1 MTYSEYSR
9 IMEITEAETDNA
21 MIDIDFMWESARASH
36 RLDVADLE
44 FQFESAEGYD
54 TDTMTRMYL
63 EEAESF
69 GAKIKAAWE
78 KFCKWV
84 KSIFDKLTGK
94 KPDENKLKDA
104 EEKNPKGVK
113 APIDVKEAGKQ
124 LDALAP
130 LLSEGNF
137 NRVMKDVD
145 LLTKKGIKVNINIK
159 SKNKNHNYE
168 HASALSMLAKVATSF
183 VAAVT
188 TPVVTVVSIAV
199 VGKYILKT
207 LDITGKINKAC
218 EKLTDKIGESA
229 SPLMN
234 ILRDLV
240 SGVST
245 LNAGLSKIIN
255 GKNAETEKKN
265 IEKKG
270 DVPPSELKSAANA
283 YLKASMDSARSSVL
297 NRTGSTKSF
306 NDARQNYLEM
316 YTRCK
321 NRGDFDGK
329 KFADL
334 CKKISDRKGEN
345 ADVVAAQNE
354 VNKLDAVKVEERVNP
369 DGTIFSSIFES
380 TFANANAPKFAPDTT
395 SAFLSTPDQN
405 MNEIMALL
413 DNF

>member
-21 MIDIDFMWESARASH
+21 MIDIDFMWESACASH

-44 FQFESAEGYD
+44 YQFESADYD
-54 TDTMTRMYL
+54 QDAMTQMYL
-63 EEAESF
+63 EEAETF

-94 KPDENKLKDA
+94 KPDDTKLKAA
-104 EEKNPKGVK
+104 EEKNPKGIK
-113 APIDVKEAGKQ
+113 APINVNEAGKQ

-130 LLSEGNF
+130 LLTEGNF

-145 LLTKKGIKVNINIK
+145 ILSKKGIKVNINIK
-159 SKNKNHNYE
+159 TKNHSYE
-168 HASALSMLAKVATSF
+168 HASALSMLAKVASSF
-183 VAAVT
+183 IAAVT
-188 TPVVTVVSIAV
+188 TPVVTVVAV
-199 VGKYILKT
+199 AAVGKYILKT
-207 LDITGKINKAC
+207 LDITGKINQLC
-218 EKLTDKIGESA
+218 EKLTGKISESA
-229 SPLMN
+229 SPVMQ

-245 LNAGLSKIIN
+245 LNTGLSKLIN
-255 GKNAETEKKN
+255 GKNAGTIKTE

-283 YLKASMDSARSSVL
+283 YLKASIDAFKASVL
-297 NRTGSTKSF
+297 NRNGTTKSF
-306 NDARQNYLEM
+306 IDAREKYLEM
-316 YTRCK
+316 FTRCK
-321 NRGDFDGK
+321 NHGDFDGK
-329 KFADL
+329 KFSDL
-334 CKKISDRKGEN
+334 CKKISEHKGEN
-345 ADVVAAQNE
+345 ADIVAAQNE
-354 VNKLDAVKVEERVNP
+354 IKKLDAVKVEESVNP
-369 DGTIFSSIFES
+369 DNTVFSSIFES
-380 TFANANAPKFAPDTT
+380 TFANADARKFAPDTT

>member
-44 FQFESAEGYD
+44 YQFESADYD
-54 TDTMTRMYL
+54 QDAMTQMYL
-63 EEAESF
+63 EEAETF

-94 KPDENKLKDA
+94 KPDDAKLKSA
-104 EEKNPKGVK
+104 EEKNPKGIK
-113 APIDVKEAGKQ
+113 APINVNEAGKQ

-130 LLSEGNF
+130 LLTEGNF
-137 NRVMKDVD
+137 NRIMKDVD
-145 LLTKKGIKVNINIK
+145 ILSKNGINVNVNIK
-159 SKNKNHNYE
+159 TKHKVQNYE
-168 HASALSMLAKVATSF
+168 HASALSMLSKVASSF
-183 VAAVT
+183 IAAVT
-188 TPVVTVVSIAV
+188 TPVVTVVSVAV
-199 VGKYILKT
+199 VAKYILKT
-207 LDITGKINKAC
+207 LDITGKINQLC
-218 EKLTDKIGESA
+218 EKLTGKISENA
-229 SPLMN
+229 SPIMQ

-245 LNAGLSKIIN
+245 LNAGLSKLIN
-255 GKNAETEKKN
+255 GKNASATKIEN
-265 IEKKG
+265 EKKG
-270 DVPPSELKSAANA
+270 DVPPSELKSAANS
-283 YLKASMDSARSSVL
+283 YLKESINASKASVL
-297 NRTGSTKSF
+297 NRNTATKSF
-306 NDARQNYLEM
+306 TDAREKYLEM
-316 YTRCK
+316 FTRCK

-329 KFADL
+329 KFSDL
-334 CKKISDRKGEN
+334 CKKISEHKGEN
-345 ADVVAAQNE
+345 SDIVAAQNE
-354 VNKLDAVKVEERVNP
+354 IKKLDAVKVEERVNP
-369 DGTIFSSIFES
+369 DDTIFSSIFES

>member
-21 MIDIDFMWESARASH
+21 MIDIDFMWESACASH

-44 FQFESAEGYD
+44 YQFESADYD
-54 TDTMTRMYL
+54 QDAMTQMYL
-63 EEAESF
+63 EEAETF

-94 KPDENKLKDA
+94 KPDDAKLKAA
-104 EEKNPKGVK
+104 EEKNPKGIK
-113 APIDVKEAGKQ
+113 APINVNEAGKQ

-130 LLSEGNF
+130 LLTEGNF

-145 LLTKKGIKVNINIK
+145 ILSKKGIKVNINIK
-159 SKNKNHNYE
+159 TKNHSYE
-168 HASALSMLAKVATSF
+168 HASALSMLAKVASSF
-183 VAAVT
+183 IAAVT
-188 TPVVTVVSIAV
+188 TPVVTVVAV
-199 VGKYILKT
+199 AAVGKYILKT
-207 LDITGKINKAC
+207 LDITGKINQLC
-218 EKLTDKIGESA
+218 EKLTGKIGESA
-229 SPLMN
+229 SPVMQ

-245 LNAGLSKIIN
+245 LNTGLSKLIN
-255 GKNAETEKKN
+255 GKNAGNIKTE

-283 YLKASMDSARSSVL
+283 YLKASIDAFKASVL
-297 NRTGSTKSF
+297 NRNGTTKSF
-306 NDARQNYLEM
+306 IDAREKYLEM
-316 YTRCK
+316 FTRCK
-321 NRGDFDGK
+321 NYGDFDGK
-329 KFADL
+329 KFSDL
-334 CKKISDRKGEN
+334 CKKISEHKGEN
-345 ADVVAAQNE
+345 SDIVAAQNE
-354 VNKLDAVKVEERVNP
+354 IKKLDAVKVEESVNP
-369 DGTIFSSIFES
+369 DNTVFSSIFES
-380 TFANANAPKFAPDTT
+380 TFANADAPKFAPDTT